1 MSKSR
6 VGSLGRRLSSWLALQ
21 SLAGL
26 AVVCAAVYAGT
37 YVHLAARQL
46 ETIAQKE
53 TQVRHLL
60 AESMRDSDIDIGT
73 LAHKLDDF
81 FIGHQDLALSLRRP
95 DGSVLYERAAAA
107 AAADSARVVRFE
119 VASAAATSTTLSATL
134 ALDTRDDR
142 FLLRRLGFTLLAA
155 AVMGSMLVSAGG
167 FLLVRIGLRP
177 VRELVEQTRRLAADT
192 LHQRLD
198 GSAQPEELEPLIAQF
213 NELLGRLGQAY
224 EQLEGFNADVAH
236 ELCTPLAT
244 LIGSTEL
251 ALRKARGTEEMRE
264 VLGCNLEELQ
274 RIASIVQDMLF
285 LSHANHGASARRV
298 PTASLAA
305 VARLV
310 GDYHDAALAD
320 AGLHLEVVGDAAG
333 EFDVPLL
340 QRALSNLVAN
350 ATRYAERGT
359 TVRIEIGEA
368 QGGEVT
374 LTTVDQGV
382 MIGPEHLPRLF
393 DRFYRSD
400 RSRRGAAQN
409 HGLGLSIVAAIARM
423 HGGRP
428 FARSASGVTSI
439 GLTLRSD
446 PHPTPQSSDLR
457 VRGAKMKD
465 DSQSEHVRA

>member
-26 AVVCAAVYAGT
+26 AVVCVAVYAVT
-37 YVHLAARQL
+37 YVNLAARQL

-53 TQVRHLL
+53 TQVLHLL
-60 AESMRDSDIDIGT
+60 AESTRDGDVGM
-73 LAHKLDDF
+73 LKHKLDDF
-81 FIGHQDLALSLRRP
+81 FIGHQDLTLSLQRP
-95 DGSVLYERAAAA
+95 DGSVFYESAAAA
-107 AAADSARVVRFE
+107 ASTEGARQLRFE
-119 VASAAATSTTLSATL
+119 VPFPSATTATLTATL

-142 FLLRRLGFTLLAA
+142 SLLQRLGLTLLAA
-155 AVMGSMLVSAGG
+155 AVMGTMLVSAGG

-213 NELLGRLGQAY
+213 NDLLDRLGQAY

-274 RIASIVQDMLF
+274 RIAGIVQDMLF

-305 VARLV
+305 VAKLV
-310 GDYHDAALAD
+310 GDYHEAALAD
-320 AGLHLEVVGDAAG
+320 AGLHFEVIGDAAG

-350 ATRYAERGT
+350 ATRYAARGT
-359 TVRIEIGEA
+359 TVRIEISET
-368 QGGEVT
+368 QDGEVT
-374 LTTVDQGV
+374 LTTVDHGIT
-382 MIGPEHLPRLF
+382 IGAEHLPRLF

-400 RSRRGAAQN
+400 RSRRDAAQN

-428 FARSASGVTSI
+428 FARSVGGVTSI
-439 GLTLRSD
+439 GLTLRDASAGVVTA
-446 PHPTPQSSDLR
+446 PSTS
-457 VRGAKMKD
+457 
-465 DSQSEHVRA
+465 